1 MVVYDTTGNR
11 KEPALLFR
19 LITDH
24 GNNKESKIPYYRG
37 SDFPIDYDAM
47 VAGRAAGL
55 VVAFTRDS
63 NTVHRC
69 DSNSSEN
76 LVEVEDFEIIEGEQL
91 SY

>member
-1 MVVYDTTGNR
+1 
-11 KEPALLFR
+11 
-19 LITDH
+19 
-24 GNNKESKIPYYRG
+24 
-37 SDFPIDYDAM
+37 M